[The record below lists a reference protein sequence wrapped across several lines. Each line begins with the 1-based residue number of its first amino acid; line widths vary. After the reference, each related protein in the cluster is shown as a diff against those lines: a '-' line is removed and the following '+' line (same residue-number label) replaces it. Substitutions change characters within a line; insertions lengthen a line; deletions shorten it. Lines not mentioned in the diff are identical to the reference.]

1 MKEWYMTPTSG
12 FVPFFS
18 LRNTVF
24 QDDSSPDKILLYN
37 ILLAS
42 KEVVIFF

>member
-1 MKEWYMTPTSG
+1 MILTAG
-12 FVPFFS
+12 FVPFLS

-42 KEVVIFF
+42 KEVSCNFIFK

>member
-1 MKEWYMTPTSG
+1 MIPTAG

-18 LRNTVF
+18 LINTIF
-24 QDDSSPDKILLYN
+24 QDDSPPDKILLYN

-42 KEVVIFF
+42 KEVSRNFFKKK